1 MRYDHKSKTTYLDF
15 NTRKAPENSPTG
27 VNFLSQK
34 YSPPVVSSPPEVNP
48 TFIENSE
55 NSPPEVNFLSQNFS
69 PPEVNRLLYTKNN
82 HLIMETISSQGED
95 AVIQYL
101 STVPCVE
108 YLIFCHDEQKLDISP
123 TVYNI
128 KFGEESAIVS
138 AKRNLKK
145 EKKRQPIALFSA
157 THGHLGCQNSNC
169 PICVRKMG
177 NKVKLQ
183 NTPNCSMKERKR
195 GFRWRLDTCT
205 FDQRNFEGEKYA
217 FILRDS
223 ASDAFEIMHG
233 IYRNDFLLQ
242 FKQWVYKIRSD
253 PRMQGESHVIVSMV
267 KTDFDGVWRDD
278 AKEFQK
284 EIESLGVI
292 FDYAAPE
299 RKEGGTESNV
309 NIFEQTVKAIL
320 MERNLPGQWWGQASR
335 DAAFLLNRF
344 PTSAKLVSPD
354 GDAIRPLEYLTGGVV
369 SRRQIDRELDAYVTL
384 GTLCLV
390 HNEGTKGSQLAA
402 KVKYGVSYG
411 MIGAINRFKCPFVGS
426 IFRSASYTIVGLP
439 SHISYAQFLGLPEM
453 SNRNCMPKA
462 VDLKID
468 STLICKLPTPR
479 EWQRDIL
486 RDIVFTDK
494 KNGVVKDDSKF
505 YIARKSENGL
515 QERDYSLTDKEYVGR
530 HVEKFYEGH
539 GKFKGEITGHD
550 IDRDTGDSIWEVTYE
565 DGDIG
570 CYNHPQLMTMLMP
583 TTHVPTK
590 NILKIDSSPPG
601 VNFDF
606 DKSENDEY
614 VTKSTDTFQEACLR
628 LKIDPAHHK
637 IYHDWLPKHVTD
649 KIKYPFLKGHKNNIK
664 MTAGMHLPTPHL
676 STTYQNKIQDFQ
688 AKNIIQTPFKLVD
701 SSINTIIREQNIKSN
716 FFISSDVRSIKFE
729 DPEESPAVQ
738 LELLRKFNTANKIA
752 SFQPREHKIRP
763 TIPYLFYVQASDK
776 KLLHLAPI
784 NDRIM
789 PPESVADA
797 VDRKDIELIL
807 ESWDSEMT
815 SLGKFGAITHNH
827 TRADLIKMGISTP
840 PIPTRMLSDVKYKD
854 GEFEKYK
861 GRMIAQGFRMI
872 KGVHFDGKTFSP
884 TPNQHTNKILMALV
898 AGEDLGILSFDISL
912 AYTLGERDPENY
924 PGGTKIA

>member
-1 MRYDHKSKTTYLDF
+1 
-15 NTRKAPENSPTG
+15 
-27 VNFLSQK
+27 
-34 YSPPVVSSPPEVNP
+34 
-48 TFIENSE
+48 
-55 NSPPEVNFLSQNFS
+55 
-69 PPEVNRLLYTKNN
+69 
-82 HLIMETISSQGED
+82 
-95 AVIQYL
+95 
-101 STVPCVE
+101 
-108 YLIFCHDEQKLDISP
+108 
-123 TVYNI
+123 
-128 KFGEESAIVS
+128 
-138 AKRNLKK
+138 
-145 EKKRQPIALFSA
+145 
-157 THGHLGCQNSNC
+157 
-169 PICVRKMG
+169 
-177 NKVKLQ
+177 
-183 NTPNCSMKERKR
+183 
-195 GFRWRLDTCT
+195 
-205 FDQRNFEGEKYA
+205 
-217 FILRDS
+217 
-223 ASDAFEIMHG
+223 
-233 IYRNDFLLQ
+233 
-242 FKQWVYKIRSD
+242 
-253 PRMQGESHVIVSMV
+253 
-267 KTDFDGVWRDD
+267 
-278 AKEFQK
+278 
-284 EIESLGVI
+284 
-292 FDYAAPE
+292 
-299 RKEGGTESNV
+299 
-309 NIFEQTVKAIL
+309 
-320 MERNLPGQWWGQASR
+320 
-335 DAAFLLNRF
+335 
-344 PTSAKLVSPD
+344 
-354 GDAIRPLEYLTGGVV
+354 
-369 SRRQIDRELDAYVTL
+369 
-384 GTLCLV
+384 
-390 HNEGTKGSQLAA
+390 
-402 KVKYGVSYG
+402 
-411 MIGAINRFKCPFVGS
+411 
-426 IFRSASYTIVGLP
+426 
-439 SHISYAQFLGLPEM
+439 
-453 SNRNCMPKA
+453 
-462 VDLKID
+462 
-468 STLICKLPTPR
+468 
-479 EWQRDIL
+479 
-486 RDIVFTDK
+486 
-494 KNGVVKDDSKF
+494 
-505 YIARKSENGL
+505 
-515 QERDYSLTDKEYVGR
+515 
-530 HVEKFYEGH
+530 
-539 GKFKGEITGHD
+539 
-550 IDRDTGDSIWEVTYE
+550 
-565 DGDIG
+565 
-570 CYNHPQLMTMLMP
+570 MTMLMP

-676 STTYQNKIQDFQ
+676 SPTYQNKIQDFQ

-738 LELLRKFNTANKIA
+738 LELIRKFNTANKIA

-898 AGEDLGILSFDISL
+898 AGEDLDILSFDISL
-912 AYTLGERDPENY
+912 AYTWGERDPENY
-924 PGGTKIA
+924 PGGTKIALSYPPGLRRWNADGEQLYMVSHRSHYGLGPAGRTWFNTRQSKLLKMFNTKHWQSFVCTSEPCLMTMVHFPNGVPPDFKLRHIDLTPPTNPNDTKLPTTIIKTKTEIESLGGNLCHMITHVDDVDLVGKNKDSLKEIIKEVKKEWPIKEVSTEILLKSRVCLHHAVSSKRALRCGVLRPCHALRSWHGAPMAH